1 MPTTTA
7 KETGLL
13 SFDWLDNLL
22 VTDLLDD
29 QTLLRLSPEQ
39 LYLVKIFLVRQL
51 LRSEGFRELLRREA
65 AAAVKKVVGRGA
77 RRIRR

>member
-29 QTLLRLSPEQ
+29 QTLLQDLPR
-39 LYLVKIFLVRQL
+39 
-51 LRSEGFRELLRREA
+51 A
-65 AAAVKKVVGRGA
+65 ATLEIGRIQRASAQGSGGRGEESRRA
-77 RRIRR
+77 RRAQNQALTV